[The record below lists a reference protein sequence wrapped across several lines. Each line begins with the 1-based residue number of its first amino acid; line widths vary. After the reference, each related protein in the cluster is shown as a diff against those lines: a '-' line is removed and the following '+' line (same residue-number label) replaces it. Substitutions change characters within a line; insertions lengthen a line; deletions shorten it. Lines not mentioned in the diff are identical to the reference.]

1 MQPQMNYLRTANP
14 KKTTK
19 TENLKPLNILSFST
33 AAEGTLKGRQILT
46 LETFAGLLSSTELKP
61 LQTKSF
67 KTEL

>member
-19 TENLKPLNILSFST
+19 TENLKSLNILSFST
-33 AAEGTLKGRQILT
+33 AAEGTLKGRQVLT
-46 LETFAGLLSSTELKP
+46 LETFAGSLSSIELKP

-67 KTEL
+67 KTKL